1 MIMKWTYSF
10 QHKLTASLL
19 LFIVIGLVMFTNMRE
34 RTHSSQINEAIST
47 IYNDRLM
54 VESYIFQF
62 AEHLH
67 QVIDVLD
74 NPELSEALKQG
85 QAVEPVREM
94 KILHQAYRETRLTP
108 DEEIAFNDFTQLSH
122 SIETHIKAGKF
133 DEGKKASRKALSVL
147 SQLSV
152 IQVKE
157 AKLQLTHAQKLFSS
171 TDLNAR
177 FEMGVLI
184 VAFLMV
190 QALLFASRTLQ
201 INKVTQHSGLN

>member
-1 MIMKWTYSF
+1 MKWTYSF
-10 QHKLTASLL
+10 QHKLTASLV
-19 LFIVIGLVMFTNMRE
+19 LFMVIVLVMFTNMRE
-34 RTHSSQINEAIST
+34 RTHASQINEAIST

-74 NPELSEALKQG
+74 NPELSDKDKQG
-85 QAVEPVREM
+85 QAVEPVLKM
-94 KILHQAYRETRLTP
+94 KTLNHAYSETRLTP
-108 DEEIAFNDFTQLSH
+108 DEEVAFRKFTLLSH
-122 SIETHIKAGKF
+122 CIENHIASGRF
-133 DEGKKASRKALSVL
+133 DDGKKVSRKALLVL
-147 SQLSV
+147 NQLSA

-171 TDLNAR
+171 TNLTAR

-184 VAFLMV
+184 IAALLI
-190 QALLFASRTLQ
+190 QALVFASRTLQ
-201 INKVTQHSGLN
+201 VNRLTQHSGLN